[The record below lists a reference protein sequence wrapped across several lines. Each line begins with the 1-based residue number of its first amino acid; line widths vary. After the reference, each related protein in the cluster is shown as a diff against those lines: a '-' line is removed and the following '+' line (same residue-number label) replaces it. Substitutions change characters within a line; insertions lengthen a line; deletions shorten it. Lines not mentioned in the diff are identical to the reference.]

1 MTVGLLHHVE
11 FVNVMHKI
19 LVTHCVAGVGRERT
33 IAYRKELIH
42 SCICQVHMH
51 SYYSLIHSFVV
62 SLIYR
67 ST

>member
-33 IAYRKELIH
+33 IQKGANTQLH
-42 SCICQVHMH
+42 LPGSHA
-51 SYYSLIHSFVV
+51 
-62 SLIYR
+62 
-67 ST
+67 